1 MAPGRPEDPIAALGA
16 YWARPYRALPA
27 QIRGLEAPRARQPWH
42 FSAFDNKTARYC
54 DAHIS
59 SLQHARPVTPNRY

>member
-27 QIRGLEAPRARQPWH
+27 QIRGLEAPARTTALALQRIRQQDRA
-42 FSAFDNKTARYC
+42 
-54 DAHIS
+54 
-59 SLQHARPVTPNRY
+59 LV

>member
-1 MAPGRPEDPIAALGA
+1 MNSLEMAPGRPEDPIAALGA

-42 FSAFDNKTARYC
+42 FSAFDTKTAR
-54 DAHIS
+54 
-59 SLQHARPVTPNRY
+59 